1 VVPVLVFSVC
11 GLLWAAAAA
20 ASPMTQS
27 PGVERFNRSQFVAA
41 TEWGRK
47 SSTGRAPY
55 GVSGGFRGRPLQ
67 VQFFCGIPGLSSL
80 CGLSHMDCS
89 HSVISLALLETNSSA
104 EKLN

>member
-55 GVSGGFRGRPLQ
+55 GGIW
-67 VQFFCGIPGLSSL
+67 GIPGETAASPVFLWHSRPVL
-80 CGLSHMDCS
+80 AMWPLPYGLLTLVYFTGTSG
-89 HSVISLALLETNSSA
+89 N
-104 EKLN
+104 